1 VVQRVKSPYPSTQ
14 DARYEQVLRRRVAA
28 LMETGGPVS
37 PLLNAEAVRERLA
50 TPVGANS
57 GMATRMRFEQVL
69 ALDSWLGDYG
79 ITVDV

>member
-1 VVQRVKSPYPSTQ
+1 
-14 DARYEQVLRRRVAA
+14 
-28 LMETGGPVS
+28 METGGPVS

-57 GMATRMRFEQVL
+57 GMAARMRFEQVL
-69 ALDSWLGDYG
+69 ALDAWLGDYG